1 MQNLKSAFGIVS
13 ALVPVIYC
21 CGLLYYFVDTSGSLE
36 EARAIGLGPTVL
48 GLGIVGFLFSIPAIV
63 KAIRLV
69 ARLLSPGSGG
79 GDTPKGGGK
88 LDPDAAI
95 ARYLAKQSAAGAAEH
110 GAAGQGAASAPD
122 APRAPKAGAPSDRPS
137 FGRRR

>member
-95 ARYLAKQSAAGAAEH
+95 ARYLAKQSAGGATRV
-110 GAAGQGAASAPD
+110 SD
-122 APRAPKAGAPSDRPS
+122 APRAPIGSGPSDRPS